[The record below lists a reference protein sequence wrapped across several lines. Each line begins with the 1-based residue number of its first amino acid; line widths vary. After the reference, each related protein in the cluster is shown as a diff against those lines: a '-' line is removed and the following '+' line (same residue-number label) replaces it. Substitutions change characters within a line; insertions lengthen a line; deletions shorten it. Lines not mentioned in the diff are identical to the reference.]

1 MSSGELTEFVGF
13 LRFFRASCFPRNEA
27 PETRI
32 EWCGQVTKGGVRMT
46 VERSVGRG
54 LTVVEVAESRARHG
68 ANRLTAKKKRGFL
81 SRLLGNLGDPIIRV
95 LLAAVAVEVAFTF
108 RRCNWFEVGGIVL
121 AVLVSSLVSTA
132 SEYGSERAFEKL
144 SREASAAASVVVR
157 DGKRLSLPSEELVVG
172 DLLLLSAGERVPADC
187 VLLSGSLTLDL
198 SALNGETRESGRT
211 PGAFSGEWSLDDP
224 HQLFSGAFVT
234 GGEGVARVGRVG
246 DATVFGTLASELQT
260 ETRESPLKL
269 RLSRLAKQISRIGY
283 LSAGVIALS
292 YLFRA
297 IVVGGGFSLFGMG
310 ALLSDPNFLFSTLIR
325 ALTLS
330 ITVIV
335 VAVPEGL
342 PMMITVVLSS
352 NMRRMMRDHV
362 LVKKP
367 VGIETAGSMN
377 ILFTDKTGTL
387 TEGKMKLTGILTPD
401 GLERKTGEARR
412 ESPRVHAVLALSARF
427 NREGALAPGAGL
439 LGNATER
446 AAAEAFTRERIPGNV
461 RAVAYVPFS
470 SERKFSAVS
479 LSGDAPAVLIKG
491 APEYLIPRA
500 TKRMTP
506 DGGTEPFDA
515 AARARFLSL
524 VERASS
530 RGARVIAVLT
540 GENIADTVEG
550 LGELTLAA
558 CLLLSDR
565 VRRDAKTTVETL
577 RRAGIRVVMVTGDNA
592 GTASSV
598 AQACGLCRPD
608 AGDLLFDAAELRSKT
623 DPELS
628 ELLPRIAVVCRAVPS
643 DKTRLVRLAQAAGL
657 VVGMTGDG
665 INDAPARRLSDVGFA
680 MGGGTSVARE
690 AGDVVLLDNSIASV
704 AKTVLY
710 GRTVFSSIR
719 KFITFQLMMNL
730 AAVGVSLIG
739 QLLGLPTPITIVQM
753 LWVNLIMDTLGGLM
767 FAGEAPLSSRMREKP
782 KRRDEP
788 ILNGYMKVQIAV
800 TGGYTLLLAVGF
812 LVLPVFRRVF
822 GYAKDPGGFLSAFF
836 VLFVFAGLFNCVN
849 ARTERLRLFA
859 GMVRNRLFLPLI
871 ALISAIQL
879 LMVYRGGEL
888 FRTVPLEPRLLL
900 RVILLAF
907 TVVPADLVRKYFAGL
922 SGKDRFF

>member
-1 MSSGELTEFVGF
+1 MALES
-13 LRFFRASCFPRNEA
+13 
-27 PETRI
+27 I
-32 EWCGQVTKGGVRMT
+32 
-46 VERSVGRG
+46 VGRG
-54 LTVVEVAESRARHG
+54 LTPGEVAESRARHG

-108 RRCNWFEVGGIVL
+108 RQCNWFEVGGIVL
-121 AVLVSSLVSTA
+121 AVLVSSFVSTA

-144 SREASAAASVVVR
+144 SKEAGEAKSVVVR
-157 DGKRLSLPSEELVVG
+157 DGERHSVPSEDLVVG
-172 DLLLLSAGERVPADC
+172 DLLLLSSGERIPADC
-187 VLLSGSLTLDL
+187 VLLSGAVSLDL
-198 SALNGETRESGRT
+198 SALNGETREFHRT
-211 PGAFSGEWSLDDP
+211 AGSFSGDWSLDDP

-246 DATVFGTLASELQT
+246 DATVFGKLASELQT

-269 RLSRLAKQISRIGY
+269 RLSKLARQISRIGY
-283 LSAGVIALS
+283 LSAAVIALS

-297 IVVGGGFSLFGMG
+297 IVVGGGFSLSGMG
-310 ALLSDPNFLFSTLIR
+310 ALLSDPAFLLSTLIR

-387 TEGKMKLTGILTPD
+387 TEGKMKLTNTLTPD
-401 GLERKTGEARR
+401 GRERKIGETRR
-412 ESPRVHAVLALSARF
+412 ECPAIHSVLALSARF
-427 NREGALAPGAGL
+427 NREGVLSPGVGL

-446 AAAEAFTRERIPGNV
+446 AAAEAFSREKVAGGV
-461 RAVAYVPFS
+461 RAVSFVPFS

-479 LSGDAPAVLIKG
+479 LAGGVPTVLVKG

-500 TKRMTP
+500 TKRMLA
-506 DGGTEPFDA
+506 DGGTEPFDG
-515 AARARFLSL
+515 AARADYLSL
-524 VERASS
+524 VDRASS
-530 RGARVIAVLT
+530 RGARVLAVLKA
-540 GENIADTVEG
+540 EMIADSIEG
-550 LGELTLAA
+550 LGELTLVA

-592 GTASSV
+592 GTAASV
-598 AQACGLCRPD
+598 AEACGLCRTDGGELLLD
-608 AGDLLFDAAELRSKT
+608 AVNLRNMTDAELSAI
-623 DPELS
+623 
-628 ELLPRIAVVCRAVPS
+628 LPRLSGVYRAVPS

-665 INDAPARRLSDVGFA
+665 INDAPALRLADVGFA

-704 AKTVLY
+704 SKTVLY
-710 GRTVFSSIR
+710 GRTIFSSIR

-753 LWVNLIMDTLGGLM
+753 LWVNLIMDTLSGLM
-767 FAGEAPLSSRMREKP
+767 FACEAPLSSRMREKP

-788 ILNGYMKVQIAV
+788 ILNRYMKGQIAV

-812 LVLPVFRRVF
+812 LVLPVFRLTF
-822 GYAKDPGGFLSAFF
+822 GYSSDPTGFLSAFF

-849 ARTERLRLFA
+849 ARTERLRLFS
-859 GMVRNRLFLPLI
+859 GMLRNRFFLPLI

>member
-1 MSSGELTEFVGF
+1 MALES
-13 LRFFRASCFPRNEA
+13 
-27 PETRI
+27 I
-32 EWCGQVTKGGVRMT
+32 
-46 VERSVGRG
+46 VGRG
-54 LTVVEVAESRARHG
+54 LTPGEVAESRARHG

-108 RRCNWFEVGGIVL
+108 RQCNWFEVGGIVL
-121 AVLVSSLVSTA
+121 AVLVSSFVSTA

-144 SREASAAASVVVR
+144 SKEAGEAASVVVR
-157 DGKRLSLPSEELVVG
+157 DGERLRLPSEDLVVG

-187 VLLSGSLTLDL
+187 VLLSGSLSLDL
-198 SALNGETRESGRT
+198 SALNGETREFHRT
-211 PGAFSGEWSLDDP
+211 AGSFSGEWSLDDP

-246 DATVFGTLASELQT
+246 DATVFGKLASELQT

-283 LSAGVIALS
+283 LSAAVIALS

-297 IVVGGGFSLFGMG
+297 IVVGGGFSLSGMG
-310 ALLSDPNFLFSTLIR
+310 ALLSDPSFLFSTLIR

-387 TEGKMKLTGILTPD
+387 TEGKMKLTNILTPD
-401 GLERKTGEARR
+401 GRERKIGETRR
-412 ESPRVHAVLALSARF
+412 ECPAIHSVLALSACF
-427 NREGALAPGAGL
+427 NREGVLSPGVGV

-446 AAAEAFTRERIPGNV
+446 AASEAFSRDKITGNV
-461 RAVAYVPFS
+461 RVVSFVPFS
-470 SERKFSAVS
+470 SERKFSAVT
-479 LSGDAPAVLIKG
+479 LAGGTPTVLVKG

-500 TKRMTP
+500 TRVFLP
-506 DGGTEPFDA
+506 DGGTEPIDEA
-515 AARARFLSL
+515 ERIGFLSL

-530 RGARVIAVLT
+530 RGARALAVLT
-540 GENIADTVEG
+540 AEKIADSIEG
-550 LGELTLAA
+550 LGELTLVA

-592 GTASSV
+592 GTAASV
-598 AQACGLCRPD
+598 AEACGLCRPD
-608 AGDLLFDAAELRSKT
+608 GGELLYDAAELRNMT
-623 DPELS
+623 DAELS
-628 ELLPRIAVVCRAVPS
+628 AILPRLSVVCRAVPS

-665 INDAPARRLSDVGFA
+665 INDAPALRLADVGFA

-704 AKTVLY
+704 SKTVLY
-710 GRTVFSSIR
+710 GRTIFSSIR

-767 FAGEAPLSSRMREKP
+767 FACEAPLSSRMREKP

-788 ILNGYMKVQIAV
+788 ILNRYMKGQIAV

-822 GYAKDPGGFLSAFF
+822 GYASDPVGFLSAFF

-849 ARTERLRLFA
+849 ARTERLRLFS
-859 GMVRNRLFLPLI
+859 GMLRNRLFLPLI
-871 ALISAIQL
+871 TLISAIQL

-888 FRTVPLEPRLLL
+888 FRTVPLEPKLLL

>member
-1 MSSGELTEFVGF
+1 MKTDRVM
-13 LRFFRASCFPRNEA
+13 
-27 PETRI
+27 
-32 EWCGQVTKGGVRMT
+32 KGGSIMT
-46 VERSVGRG
+46 VDSVVGGG
-54 LTVVEVAESRARHG
+54 LCAREVTDSRARHG
-68 ANRLTAKKKRGFL
+68 SNRLTKKKKRGFL

-95 LLAAVAVEVAFTF
+95 LLAAVGVEVAFTF
-108 RRCNWFEVGGIVL
+108 RQCNWFEVGGIVL

-144 SREASAAASVVVR
+144 SLEAGEGTAVVVR
-157 DGKRLSLPSEELVVG
+157 DGKRLSIPVEELVVG

-187 VLLSGSLTLDL
+187 VLLAGGLSLDL
-198 SALNGETRESGRT
+198 SALNGETREAERT
-211 PGAFSGEWSLDDP
+211 PGGFSGEWSLDDP

-246 DATVFGTLASELQT
+246 DATVFGKLASELQT

-269 RLSRLAKQISRIGY
+269 RLSKLARQISRIGY
-283 LSAGVIALS
+283 LSAAVIALS

-297 IVVGGGFSLFGMG
+297 IVVGGGFSLAGMG
-310 ALLSDPNFLFSTLIR
+310 ALLSDPNFLLSTLIR

-387 TEGKMKLTGILTPD
+387 TEGKMKLTGILPPD
-401 GLERKTGEARR
+401 GIERRIGEVRR
-412 ESPRVHAVLALSARF
+412 ECPAIHSALALSARF
-427 NREGALAPGAGL
+427 NREGVLSPGVGL

-446 AAAEAFTRERIPGNV
+446 AASEGFSRDKITGNV
-461 RAVAYVPFS
+461 RAVSFVPFS

-479 LSGDAPAVLIKG
+479 LAGDAPAVLVKG

-500 TKRMTP
+500 TRVLLPNGSTAPLDPK
-506 DGGTEPFDA
+506 E
-515 AARARFLSL
+515 RARYLL
-524 VERASS
+524 TVERASA
-530 RGARVIAVLT
+530 RGVRVLAVLT
-540 GENIADTVEG
+540 SGKIADSIKG
-550 LGELTLAA
+550 LGDLTLVA

-565 VRRDAKTTVETL
+565 VRRDAKTTLETL

-598 AQACGLCRPD
+598 AKECGLYRPE
-608 AGDLLFDAAELRSKT
+608 GGELLFDAADLRGMT
-623 DPELS
+623 DAELS
-628 ELLPRIAVVCRAVPS
+628 AILPRLSVVCRAVPS

-665 INDAPARRLSDVGFA
+665 INDAPALRLSDVGFA
-680 MGGGTSVARE
+680 MGSGTSVARE

-704 AKTVLY
+704 SKTVLY
-710 GRTVFSSIR
+710 GRTIFSSIR

-767 FAGEAPLSSRMREKP
+767 FACEAPLSSRMREKP

-788 ILNGYMKVQIAV
+788 ILNTYMKGQIAV

-812 LVLPVFRRVF
+812 LVLPVFRRLF
-822 GYAKDPGGFLSAFF
+822 GYATDPGGFLSAFF

-849 ARTERLRLFA
+849 ARTERLRLFS
-859 GMVRNRLFLPLI
+859 GMLRNRLFLPLI

-879 LMVYRGGEL
+879 LMVYRGGDL

-907 TVVPADLVRKYFAGL
+907 TVVPADLIRKYFATL
-922 SGKDRFF
+922 KGKDRFF